1 MSWFLVVLF
10 LCTLSLVVG
19 EKGEEGEVE
28 GSGGEAGEQRGLGE
42 EQLAK
47 SGGVKESRGT
57 YFYCKFSKKRD
68 ILLVIR

>member
-19 EKGEEGEVE
+19 EKGEEGEAE

-57 YFYCKFSKKRD
+57 YFYCKFSFKK
-68 ILLVIR
+68 IYFW